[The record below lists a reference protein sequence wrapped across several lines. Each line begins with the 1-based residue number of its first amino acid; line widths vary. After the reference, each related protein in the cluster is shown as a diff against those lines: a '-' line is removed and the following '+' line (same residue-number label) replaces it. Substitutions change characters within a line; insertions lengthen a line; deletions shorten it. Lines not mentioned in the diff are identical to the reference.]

1 MNDDTLMTWKIH
13 MVKQNPGKGIA
24 VLIFILT
31 VSFFAGVAGES
42 LIFLFLSLLVL
53 GSYVLPYFVPV
64 SYTLTEKGI
73 TIRTGWMTKERDW
86 KEFRRWERSGN
97 AIKLYTMKK
106 PSRLDNYRAWLLR
119 TGQKGDEVEAIVAR
133 KIVNTE

>member
-1 MNDDTLMTWKIH
+1 
-13 MVKQNPGKGIA
+13 MVKQNPGKG
-24 VLIFILT
+24 VSVFIFILA